1 MTSAQRLRE
10 FQLIAASE
18 ESEAAYPR
26 TLEAMLRQRYPTQS
40 ITVTNEGRSGESVVD
55 GKNRLATV
63 GQADVL
69 LLMEGINDLNN
80 GGGESIPGL
89 ISALHSMVT
98 QGQARGMKVLLGNLL
113 PQRLGACRQ
122 YSCPD
127 VILAA
132 NAEIETL
139 ARRDSAVLVNL
150 YAAFEGHTGDLLG
163 LDGLH
168 PNEAGYGKIAERF
181 FDATIA
187 LEGR

>member
-10 FQLIAASE
+10 FQLIAESE
-18 ESEAAYPR
+18 ESTAAYPR
-26 TLEAMLRQRYPTQS
+26 TLETLLRQRYPAQS

-55 GKNRLATV
+55 GKERLATL

-80 GGGESIPGL
+80 GGDESIPRL

-98 QGQARGMKVLLGNLL
+98 QGQARGMKVFLGNLL

-132 NAEIETL
+132 NGEIKSL
-139 ARRDSAVLVNL
+139 AARDGAVLVNV
-150 YAAFEGHTGDLLG
+150 YAAFEGHTGELLG

-168 PNEAGYGKIAERF
+168 PNEAGYRKIAEEF
-181 FDATIA
+181 FDAAIV
-187 LEGR
+187 LESR